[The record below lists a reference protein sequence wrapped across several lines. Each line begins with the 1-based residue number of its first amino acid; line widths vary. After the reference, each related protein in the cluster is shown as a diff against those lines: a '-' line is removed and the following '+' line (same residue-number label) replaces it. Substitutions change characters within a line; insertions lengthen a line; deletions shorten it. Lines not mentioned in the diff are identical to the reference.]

1 MAPKT
6 VDTDDKSV
14 GGPRYMR
21 AIVSLDDAGNIQ
33 VRTHTYVH
41 MDLAGFT
48 GGVVVSLS
56 DSSGNVLYV
65 TPLVQY
71 GVDGRLV
78 FWSQS
83 DRWDNEYYT
92 VAPEIAAR
100 TDRIDVWVGWAPRNR
115 FWEDILPV
123 QRIIELIIWVVQ
135 NWPSSD
141 TEGGSGDDRP
151 VQSTYQAL
159 TAARGDLI
167 PRVAPEGIP
176 FDVPAQITVS
186 AHDSAS
192 GAAVEGVVYKAMSL
206 PLDRA
211 GVPLGAVGTPLTATL
226 SGQWISQRRV
236 HIDPDSGQRVVTVV
250 RHFVQERL
258 YVRTAE
264 YGDVAVPFTM
274 IGAPSDPQGD
284 DLAAI
289 AVTA

>member
-6 VDTDDKSV
+6 VDTDEKSV

-21 AIVSLDDAGNIQ
+21 AIVSLDDAGNMQ

-41 MDLAGFT
+41 IDLAGFT
-48 GGVVVSLS
+48 GGVLVSLS
-56 DSSGNVLYV
+56 DRDGNLLYV

-71 GVDGRLV
+71 GVDGRWV

-83 DRWDNEYYT
+83 DRWDNEYYS
-92 VAPEIAAR
+92 VGPDIAAR

-115 FWEDILPV
+115 FWQDLVPI
-123 QRIIELIIWVVQ
+123 QQIIQLVIWIVE

-141 TEGGSGDDRP
+141 GEGGSGADRP

-159 TAARGDLI
+159 SSTRGDLI
-167 PRVAPEGIP
+167 PGVSPEAIP
-176 FDVPAQITVS
+176 FQVPTEITVS
-186 AHDSAS
+186 ARDSVS
-192 GAAVEGVVYKAMSL
+192 GGPVAGVVYKAMSL

-226 SGQWISQRRV
+226 GGTWISQRRV
-236 HIDPDSGQRVVTVV
+236 HIDPDTGQRVVTVV
-250 RHFVQERL
+250 RQFVQERL
-258 YVRTAE
+258 YVRTTD
-264 YGDVAVPFTM
+264 YGDVAVPFTLA
-274 IGAPSDPQGD
+274 GAPSDPQAD

-289 AVTA
+289 GLTA